1 MKHEQNMPQAALE
14 KLIIEN
20 IDEGVMTLECN
31 GRIFFMNPA
40 SEKLLGMAATQAIGR
55 LYSDVFS
62 EDSLNS
68 RLHSAVAS
76 VLESGKTC
84 SHKEIEFRRPDGQI
98 IDLALSTAFL
108 QVDVCE
114 PDLQNIVVVLKN
126 ITDLKS
132 LAKVRKKAVDH
143 LSHELR
149 TPLSIIAASLSTLE
163 DGDANELFRTRAI
176 ERITRNLNRLKQIET
191 AVEEILMPYDYHS
204 ISFDPSEVAG
214 RNLENIRQAA
224 HFRNVSLRLQSC
236 FFCCDFLDIDIYGQ
250 AIETLVKNSIENT
263 PDESEIF
270 IKIHPEGE
278 AVRLEVQDF
287 GIGISLAEL
296 PFIFDGFHHTQD
308 TDDYS
313 TKTPYEFGAGGKG
326 LELLRLKAVSEQGYF
341 DINIDSVRCRYL
353 PTALDHCP
361 GCISLC
367 PHVSSLEECKNSG
380 GTTASILFH
389 RESRK

>member
-1 MKHEQNMPQAALE
+1 
-14 KLIIEN
+14 
-20 IDEGVMTLECN
+20 
-31 GRIFFMNPA
+31 
-40 SEKLLGMAATQAIGR
+40 
-55 LYSDVFS
+55 
-62 EDSLNS
+62 
-68 RLHSAVAS
+68 
-76 VLESGKTC
+76 
-84 SHKEIEFRRPDGQI
+84 
-98 IDLALSTAFL
+98 
-108 QVDVCE
+108 VDVCE

-236 FFCCDFLDIDIYGQ
+236 SFCCDFLDIDLFGQ
-250 AIETLVKNSIENT
+250 AIETLIKNSIENT

-326 LELLRLKAVSEQGYF
+326 LELLRLKAVSEQGF
-341 DINIDSVRCRYL
+341 LDINIDSVRCRYL